1 YQMQQLLLSRLKSLF
16 SLRWSPEAKVVSSFE
31 ECKGSFHHGSEPEG
45 FDSRTRVIRIC
56 QKKDNVYHF
65 ATLYSP
71 EYRIPVYAA
80 YNYTNSTTRGRCPNC
95 PWLIEPQPGSASSTE
110 SEACGG
116 AGENQ
121 ALDSDYTGYNR
132 GHLNP
137 VCLNPRNPEAT
148 FTLTNAVPM
157 NKTQNINWYWYSEH
171 VIRNHISHICING
184 QLYLVTGTL
193 PSKKFT
199 QNGRVSVPT
208 VVWTAVCC
216 SAEWDQVNGL
226 GYDFS
231 FALIQSNI
239 RLPLENLIDI
249 GDQWVAPLTV
259 ELLQTIL
266 GEQPMGWGRNLTIFP
281 DRCQWREKVHF
292 Q

>member
-1 YQMQQLLLSRLKSLF
+1 MFTGCCCSVALISLLA
-16 SLRWSPEAKVVSSFE
+16 LRWSPEAKVVSSFE

-95 PWLIEPQPGSASSTE
+95 PWLIEPQ
-110 SEACGG
+110 
-116 AGENQ
+116 
-121 ALDSDYTGYNR
+121 
-132 GHLNP
+132 
-137 VCLNPRNPEAT
+137 NPRTLLENRFSILFAT

-249 GDQWVAPLTV
+249 GDQWVAA
-259 ELLQTIL
+259 
-266 GEQPMGWGRNLTIFP
+266 
-281 DRCQWREKVHF
+281 
-292 Q
+292 